1 MSHIRH
7 TGRFFAACHVR
18 FDVRS
23 EQSGVEESRQV
34 DRLGAVCNAMHAS
47 VVRY

>member
-34 DRLGAVCNAMHAS
+34 DRLGAVRNAMHAS
-47 VVRY
+47 VAVV